1 MTTNTI
7 DAFTAPADP
16 ELAAL
21 VTDALAA
28 YRQWH
33 RSEDEMESQLRFGV
47 KFTDGANDLAA
58 WHRERR
64 SPLSVTER
72 EAQVWLDYYRKH
84 LA

>member
-33 RSEDEMESQLRFGV
+33 RSEDELESQLRFGV
-47 KFTDGANDLAA
+47 KFTEGGKALTA
-58 WHRERR
+58 WLREQD
-64 SPLSVTER
+64 
-72 EAQVWLDYYRKH
+72 A
-84 LA
+84 